1 MKRKVLLILTLLIF
15 LTGCSVTNT
24 ASVENQPSLNKEG
37 NNSNFVK
44 SIKPIE
50 KIEKSEE
57 NKEIQRNTSLKKCN

>member
-1 MKRKVLLILTLLIF
+1 MKRKVLLIF

-24 ASVENQPSLNKEG
+24 TSVENQPSLNKEG

-50 KIEKSEE
+50 KIEES
-57 NKEIQRNTSLKKCN
+57 